1 MLEDIRK
8 DIDETLNQLMQN
20 AEAIKH
26 AKATKMDLLEH
37 LESLQESLLARL
49 MNRQALL
56 DEEKIQSIPKVKIK
70 EKAVEINK
78 RQKPASRRK
87 ARSRSSG

>member
-1 MLEDIRK
+1 MLQDICK
-8 DIDETLNQLMQN
+8 DIDETLDQLVQN
-20 AEAIKH
+20 AAAIKL
-26 AKATKMDLLEH
+26 AKASKMHELEK
-37 LESLQESLLARL
+37 LELLQESLLARL

-56 DEEKIQSIPKVKIK
+56 DEEKIQSIPKLKIK
-70 EKAVEINK
+70 QKASELTR